1 MNEVWKSAHRHSRS
15 IDADFGRVAAKLH
28 ETRGKGLAARQDKW
42 QRRQESTQPMVVPG
56 LFVSQHD
63 VHAMKRNQRG
73 SGPVSHERKQVDT
86 CVTKVDVEELS
97 VATRQDP
104 FELII
109 LSAIEDRLH
118 PLEVF
123 PLKAQ
128 EKVDPRTGKNFDV
141 RKWECVGVFPRLG
154 HDEGLKLAQSSDL
167 PVDMLHLPLQE
178 SIAIA
183 SNDGLMHEESSK
195 SSLEVFASG
204 FSEPSGDFR
213 GLMRGELRFRRR
225 RILAAG

>member
-1 MNEVWKSAHRHSRS
+1 MTE
-15 IDADFGRVAAKLH
+15 
-28 ETRGKGLAARQDKW
+28 
-42 QRRQESTQPMVVPG
+42 
-56 LFVSQHD
+56 
-63 VHAMKRNQRG
+63 
-73 SGPVSHERKQVDT
+73 
-86 CVTKVDVEELS
+86 VDVEELS
-97 VATRQDP
+97 VATRQDS

-118 PLEVF
+118 PLEVLS
-123 PLKAQ
+123 LKPQ
-128 EKVDPRTGKNFDV
+128 EKVDPRTRENFDV
-141 RKWECVGVFPRLG
+141 RKWERVGVFPRLG
-154 HDEGLKLAQSSDL
+154 HDKGSKLAQSSDL

-183 SNDGLMHEESSK
+183 GDDGLMHAESSK

-213 GLMRGELRFRRR
+213 GLMRGELPFRRR